1 MLENIVKH
9 NALNKTGHIKDNKGG
24 VKDGAGLQLCSDKFA
39 ANFLL
44 RVLMAD
50 YLIHK
55 SS

>member
-24 VKDGAGLQLCSDKFA
+24 IKIGVGLQLCSDKFA

-44 RVLMAD
+44 AVQMAA